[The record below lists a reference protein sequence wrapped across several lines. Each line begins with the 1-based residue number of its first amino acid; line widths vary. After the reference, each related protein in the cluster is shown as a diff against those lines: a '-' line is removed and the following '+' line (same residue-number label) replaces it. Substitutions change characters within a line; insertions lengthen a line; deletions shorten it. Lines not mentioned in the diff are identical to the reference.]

1 VSHPP
6 IADVFRALVEALRS
20 GGLRWYVFGAQA
32 VLVHG
37 LPVLA
42 SDIEVTID
50 PAERGNLDI
59 LALLDRV
66 EIRPRTSTFDDLLEQ
81 ARLLPLVH
89 APTGMAVDVVLAG
102 EGIEQ
107 DFLARAVHVDL
118 SGVFV
123 PVLSV
128 EDLIATKVVAGR
140 RKDRQDILGILQQG
154 RSIDLVRLRATL
166 AAFDAGL
173 DGPRA
178 TETFERIH
186 NSFVRPKR
194 TR

>member
-1 VSHPP
+1 MH
-6 IADVFRALVEALRS
+6 L
-20 GGLRWYVFGAQA
+20 
-32 VLVHG
+32 
-37 LPVLA
+37 
-42 SDIEVTID
+42 
-50 PAERGNLDI
+50 
-59 LALLDRV
+59 
-66 EIRPRTSTFDDLLEQ
+66 
-81 ARLLPLVH
+81 
-89 APTGMAVDVVLAG
+89 
-102 EGIEQ
+102 
-107 DFLARAVHVDL
+107 DL
-118 SGVFV
+118 SGVVV

-154 RSIDLVRLRATL
+154 RTIDLVRLRATL

>member
-6 IADVFRALVEALRS
+6 IADVLRALVEALRS
-20 GGLRWYVFGAQA
+20 AGLRWYIFGAQA

-37 LPVLA
+37 LPQLTA
-42 SDIEVTID
+42 DLDVTID
-50 PAERGNLDI
+50 PADRGNLDI
-59 LALLDRV
+59 LAVLDGV
-66 EIRPRTSTFDDLLEQ
+66 SIRPRTSTFDDLLEQ

-107 DFLARAVHVDL
+107 DFLTRAVHVDL
-118 SGVFV
+118 SGVVV

-154 RSIDLVRLRATL
+154 RTVDLPRLRATL

-186 NSFVRPKR
+186 RSFVRPKR

>member
-1 VSHPP
+1 MSQPP
-6 IADVFRALVEALRS
+6 ITDVLRALVEALQS
-20 GGLRWYVFGAQA
+20 AGLRWYIFGAQA

-37 LPVLA
+37 LPQQTA
-42 SDIEVTID
+42 DIDVTID
-50 PAERGNLDI
+50 PAERGTLDI

-66 EIRPRTSTFDDLLEQ
+66 DIRPRTSMFLEQ

-102 EGIEQ
+102 EGIEE
-107 DFLARAVHVDL
+107 DFLARAVQVDL
-118 SGVFV
+118 SGVVV

-140 RKDRQDILGILQQG
+140 RQDRQDILGILQQG
-154 RSIDLVRLRATL
+154 RAIDLVRLRATL

-178 TETFERIH
+178 TETFDRIH